1 MTESAAATARDRIAA
16 EHTATV
22 HRIESLTA
30 RLADILDGSE
40 LTTNDDEHDP
50 EGSTIAFE
58 RAQVASLLDDARQEL
73 EDLDAARRRVEDGS
87 YGVCVKCGRPIGVER
102 LDVLPAVLRCIDCS

>member
-1 MTESAAATARDRIAA
+1 MTKSAAATARDRIAA
-16 EHTATV
+16 EHAATV

-58 RAQVASLLDDARQEL
+58 RAQVSSLLGDARQEL
-73 EDLDAARRRVEDGS
+73 DNLDAALRRVEDGS
-87 YGVCVKCGRPIGVER
+87 YGVCVKCGKSIGAER

>member
-1 MTESAAATARDRIAA
+1 MTKSAAATARHRIAA
-16 EHTATV
+16 EQAATV

-40 LTTNDDEHDP
+40 LTVNDDEHDP

-58 RAQVASLLDDARQEL
+58 RAQVASLLADARQ
-73 EDLDAARRRVEDGS
+73 DLDELTGAEHRLDAGT
-87 YGVCVKCGRPIGVER
+87 YGACEKCGRPIGDER
-102 LDVLPAVLRCIDCS
+102 LDALPAVRRCIDCA

>member
-1 MTESAAATARDRIAA
+1 MTKSAAATARDRIAA
-16 EHTATV
+16 EQAATA

-58 RAQVASLLDDARQEL
+58 RAQVTSLLGDARQEL
-73 EDLDAARRRVEDGS
+73 EDLDAALRRVEVGS
-87 YGVCVKCGRPIGVER
+87 YGVCVKCGRPIGAER
-102 LDVLPAVLRCIDCS
+102 LDVLPAVVTCIDCS

>member
-1 MTESAAATARDRIAA
+1 MTKSAATTARERIAA
-16 EHTATV
+16 EQAATV

-40 LTTNDDEHDP
+40 LSTNDDEHDP

-58 RAQVASLLDDARQEL
+58 RAQVTSLLGDARQEL
-73 EDLDAARRRVEDGS
+73 EDLDAALRRVDDGS
-87 YGVCVKCGRPIGVER
+87 YGVCVKCGRPIGAER
-102 LDVLPAVLRCIDCS
+102 LDVLPAALRCIDCS